1 MDTRVT
7 MELDLSDNDIDKIV
21 DAMSE
26 VMGKYIQGLEKYD
39 FTTWSKDEWRYF
51 LRHGAECAVANTLMK
66 RIIVVPPYEVEHVPF

>member
-7 MELDLSDNDIDKIV
+7 MELEISDADIDKIV

-26 VMGKYIQGLEKYD
+26 TMGRYIQALEKYD

-51 LRHGAECAVANTLMK
+51 LRNGAEAAIANTLMK
-66 RIIVVPPYEVEHVPF
+66 RIIVVPPVEVEHVPF